1 MFAIKR
7 ANMISKNIRRDKN
20 RKINKWQKQKK
31 LIKIKYDETKKTI
44 NLHNKFPIM
53 KQ

>member
-1 MFAIKR
+1 
-7 ANMISKNIRRDKN
+7 MISKNIGRDKN
-20 RKINKWQKQKK
+20 RKINKQQQRK
-31 LIKIKYDETKKTI
+31 LINIKYDETKKTI

>member
-1 MFAIKR
+1 MTLYLTT
-7 ANMISKNIRRDKN
+7 
-20 RKINKWQKQKK
+20 QKFKLLYNKK